1 MWEGTELQRERE
13 EQNQAGCQTAK
24 DISTAP
30 N

>member
-13 EQNQAGCQTAK
+13 ERNQTGCQAAK